1 MKRLI
6 ILLVLLFVVYL
17 IWSRN
22 FYNRVADPRITSRD
36 KSKPLA
42 RDGDRQISPKPE
54 PSATA
59 QLRSLIESDNA
70 LIKFYGLVVDEE
82 GSPLSD
88 VEVSW
93 DVLKSGSFAP
103 SLLLPTGAN
112 GTVLSNSEGKFL
124 VTETG
129 SSLSIETLIKKGYRQ
144 GRQMQASYG
153 YGSNAQP
160 HQPDESKPV
169 CFLMVKDATRASV
182 KVEIPLKFNWGRFKM
197 LANI

>member
-22 FYNRVADPRITSRD
+22 FYNRLVDLRITSRD
-36 KSKPLA
+36 KSKPFA

-54 PSATA
+54 PSTTE

-70 LIKFYGLVVDEE
+70 LIKFYGLVMDEK

-103 SLLLPTGAN
+103 SLLLPTKWGPCSQIN
-112 GTVLSNSEGKFL
+112 KML
-124 VTETG
+124 VCFEMIDHFYAWHDNLDLNTR
-129 SSLSIETLIKKGYRQ
+129 TLIT
-144 GRQMQASYG
+144 M
-153 YGSNAQP
+153 
-160 HQPDESKPV
+160 
-169 CFLMVKDATRASV
+169 
-182 KVEIPLKFNWGRFKM
+182 
-197 LANI
+197 